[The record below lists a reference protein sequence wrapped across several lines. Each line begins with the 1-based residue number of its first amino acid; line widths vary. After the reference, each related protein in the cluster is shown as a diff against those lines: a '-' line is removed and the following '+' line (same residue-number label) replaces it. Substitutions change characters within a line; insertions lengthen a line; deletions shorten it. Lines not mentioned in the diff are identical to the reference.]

1 MARPEKIRLG
11 DLLVQQKLIS
21 QEQLGAA
28 LEKQRQS
35 GRKLGRVLVEHGF
48 VTEDEIS
55 GAIARQLHIP
65 FLDLRQLHVRPEIVR
80 LLPEQ
85 LARRFRAIVLEQ
97 RENKVLVAM
106 ADPTDL
112 FAFDEIINHLNRE
125 VELAVANEGAL
136 LQFIDRVYRRTEEIS
151 ELARNLTD
159 DIGEDVIDF
168 GALAA
173 TQSAEEAPVVRLLQT
188 IFEDAM
194 QVRASDIHVEPQERG
209 LQIRFRVDGVLSIAT
224 EADRKIAPALVQRLK
239 LMADLDIAEKRLPQD
254 GRFMLRLK
262 QRSIDVRMST
272 VPTQFGE
279 SAVLR
284 LLTGGGSSG
293 LADLAMTASHFERF
307 TKLIHR
313 PHGLILV
320 TGPTGSGKTTTL
332 YAALADLNTPERKI
346 LTVEDPVEYR
356 LPGINQIQVN
366 DKIDLTFARA
376 LRAFLRQDP
385 DIILLGEMR
394 DAETAQIA
402 LRAALTGHL
411 VLSTLHT
418 NDAPS
423 AITRLIDLG
432 VPPYLLSA
440 TIIGVMAQRLVRTL
454 CPHCKQPS
462 GLRADDEQAWNALVS
477 PWKSNMPTQLY
488 RPVGCLE
495 CRMTGYAGRIGIYEI
510 MPMTQEMKKLVAARA
525 ELSKLREQATRD
537 GMKPLRIAGARKV
550 AAGVTTIQEIIKAA
564 PPMLD

>member
-21 QEQLGAA
+21 QAQLGEA
-28 LEKQRQS
+28 LDKQRLS
-35 GRKLGRVLVEHGF
+35 GRKLGRVLVENGF

-65 FLDLRQLHVRPEIVR
+65 FLDLRQVHVRPEIVR

-97 RENKVLVAM
+97 RENRVLVAM

-159 DIGEDVIDF
+159 DLGEEVIDF

-173 TQSAEEAPVVRLLQT
+173 TQSAEEAPVMRLLQT
-188 IFEDAM
+188 LFEDAM
-194 QVRASDIHVEPQERG
+194 QVRASDIHVEPQERN

-224 EADRKIAPALVQRLK
+224 EADRKIGPALIQRLK

-254 GRFMLRLK
+254 GRFILRLK
-262 QRSIDVRMST
+262 QRGLDVRMST
-272 VPTQFGE
+272 IPTQFGE

-284 LLTGGGSSG
+284 LLTGAGQSG
-293 LADLAMTASHFERF
+293 LADLAMTANHYERF

-332 YAALADLNTPERKI
+332 YAALSDLNTPERKI

-356 LPGINQIQVN
+356 LPGINQVQAN

-418 NDAPS
+418 NDTPSAAARLMDMGAPS
-423 AITRLIDLG
+423 
-432 VPPYLLSA
+432 YLLA
-440 TIIGVMAQRLVRTL
+440 TSLAGIIAQRLVRKL
-454 CPHCKQPS
+454 CHSCS
-462 GLRADDEQAWNALVS
+462 V
-477 PWKSNMPTQLY
+477 
-488 RPVGCLE
+488 V
-495 CRMTGYAGRIGIYEI
+495 
-510 MPMTQEMKKLVAARA
+510 A
-525 ELSKLREQATRD
+525 ELDANESAWLGKE
-537 GMKPLRIAGARKV
+537 V
-550 AAGVTTIQEIIKAA
+550 AAGMDVNTTRIGKGCSHCNHTGYHGRQAIYELLEVDTDLATLLNQGDTSAFRLAAQKRLLGQTLRDEALRLVREGVTSVAEAMRVTHQVDE
-564 PPMLD
+564 

>member
-21 QEQLGAA
+21 QEQLGEA

-35 GRKLGRVLVEHGF
+35 GRKLGRVLIEHGF
-48 VTEDEIS
+48 VSEDQIS
-55 GAIARQLHIP
+55 GAIARQLQIP
-65 FLDLRQLHVRPEIVR
+65 FLDLRQIHVRPEIVR

-97 RENKVLVAM
+97 RENKVLLAM

-125 VELAVANEGAL
+125 VELAVVNEGAL
-136 LQFIDRVYRRTEEIS
+136 LQFVDRVYRRTEEIS

-159 DIGEDVIDF
+159 DLGDEVIDF

-173 TQSAEEAPVVRLLQT
+173 TQSAEEAPVMRLLQT
-188 IFEDAM
+188 LFEDAM
-194 QVRASDIHVEPQERG
+194 QVRASDIHVEPQERN
-209 LQIRFRVDGVLSIAT
+209 LQIRFRIDGVLSIAT
-224 EADRKIAPALVQRLK
+224 EADRKIGPALIQRLK

-254 GRFMLRLK
+254 GRFILRLK

-272 VPTQFGE
+272 IPTQFGE

-284 LLTGGGSSG
+284 LLTGAGQAG
-293 LADLAMTASHFERF
+293 LADLGMRANHFERF
-307 TKLIHR
+307 SKLIHR
-313 PHGLILV
+313 PHGLVLV

-332 YAALADLNTPERKI
+332 YAALSDLNTPERKI

-356 LPGINQIQVN
+356 LAGINQVQAN

-423 AITRLIDLG
+423 AAARLMDMG
-432 VPPYLLSA
+432 APAYLLA
-440 TIIGVMAQRLVRTL
+440 TSLAGIVAQRLVRKL
-454 CPHCKQPS
+454 CASCAVPAQLDSQESAWLKHELSAGEDISALRQAKGCSHC
-462 GLRADDEQAWNALVS
+462 NH
-477 PWKSNMPTQLY
+477 
-488 RPVGCLE
+488 
-495 CRMTGYAGRIGIYEI
+495 TGYHGRQGIYELLEI
-510 MPMTQEMKKLVAARA
+510 DA
-525 ELSKLREQATRD
+525 ELATLLNRGD
-537 GMKPLRIAGARKV
+537 TSAFRIAAQQRLIGQTLRDEAMRLVREGLTSV
-550 AAGVTTIQEIIKAA
+550 AEAMRVTHQVDE
-564 PPMLD
+564 

>member
-21 QEQLGAA
+21 QAQLSEA
-28 LEKQRQS
+28 LDKQRQS
-35 GRKLGRVLVEHGF
+35 GRKLGRVLIENGF

-55 GAIARQLHIP
+55 GAIARQLNIP
-65 FLDLRQLHVRPEIVR
+65 FLDLRQINVRPEIVR

-85 LARRFRAIVLEQ
+85 LARRFRAIVLDQ
-97 RENKVLVAM
+97 RDNKVLVAM

-125 VELAVANEGAL
+125 IELAVANEGAL
-136 LQFIDRVYRRTEEIS
+136 LQFIDRVYRRTEAIS

-159 DIGEDVIDF
+159 DMAEDIIDF

-173 TQSAEEAPVVRLLQT
+173 TQSAEEAPVMRLLQT
-188 IFEDAM
+188 LFEDAM
-194 QVRASDIHVEPQERG
+194 QVRASDIHIEPQERN
-209 LQIRFRVDGVLSIAT
+209 LQIRFRIDGVLSIAT
-224 EADRKIAPALVQRLK
+224 EADRKIAPALIQRLK
-239 LMADLDIAEKRLPQD
+239 LMGDLDIAEKRLPQD
-254 GRFMLRLK
+254 GRFILRLK
-262 QRSIDVRMST
+262 QRSLDVRMST
-272 VPTQFGE
+272 IPTQFGE

-284 LLTGGGSSG
+284 LLTGSGQAG
-293 LADLAMTASHFERF
+293 LANLAMTPKLFERF
-307 TKLIHR
+307 NKLIHR

-332 YAALADLNTPERKI
+332 YAAISDLNTPERKI

-356 LPGINQIQVN
+356 LAGINQVQAN

-418 NDAPS
+418 NDTPS
-423 AITRLIDLG
+423 AAARLMDMG
-432 VPPYLLSA
+432 APAYLLA
-440 TIIGVMAQRLVRTL
+440 TSLAGIVAQRLVRKLCSTCAAPGELDANERAWLRKEISNGFDITATRVAKGCGNCNQTGYQGRQAIYELLEVDAELATL
-454 CPHCKQPS
+454 LNAGDTSAFRLTAQQRLIGKT
-462 GLRADDEQAWNALVS
+462 LRDEALRLVKEGGTSVAEAMRVTHQIDDE
-477 PWKSNMPTQLY
+477 
-488 RPVGCLE
+488 
-495 CRMTGYAGRIGIYEI
+495 
-510 MPMTQEMKKLVAARA
+510 
-525 ELSKLREQATRD
+525 
-537 GMKPLRIAGARKV
+537 
-550 AAGVTTIQEIIKAA
+550 
-564 PPMLD
+564 

>member
-11 DLLVQQKLIS
+11 DLLVQQRLIS
-21 QEQLGAA
+21 QEQLMEA
-28 LEKQRQS
+28 LEKQKKS
-35 GRKLGRVLVEHGF
+35 GRKLGRVLVENGF
-48 VTEDEIS
+48 VTEEEIS
-55 GAIARQLHIP
+55 GAIAHQLQIP
-65 FLDLRQLHVRPEIVR
+65 MVDLKQANARPEVVR

-85 LARRFRAIVLEQ
+85 LARRFRAVVLEN
-97 RENKVLVAM
+97 REDDVLVAM

-112 FAFDEIINHLNRE
+112 FAFDEIQHNIGRDVH
-125 VELAVANEGAL
+125 LAVASESAIAH
-136 LQFIDRVYRRTEEIS
+136 FIDRAYRRTDEIT
-151 ELARNLTD
+151 ELARNLTED
-159 DIGEDVIDF
+159 LGDDVIDF
-168 GALAA
+168 NILTASGG
-173 TQSAEEAPVVRLLQT
+173 AEEAPVMRLLQSV
-188 IFEDAM
+188 FEDAM
-194 QVRASDIHVEPQERG
+194 QMKASDIHIEPMEKR

-224 EADRKIAPALVQRLK
+224 EADRKIGPALIQRLK

-254 GRFMLRLK
+254 GRFMIRLK

-272 VPTQFGE
+272 IPAQFGE

-284 LLTGGGSSG
+284 LLTHGTQTGIS
-293 LADLAMTASHFERF
+293 DLSMPVDKLDRF
-307 TKLIHR
+307 RKLIHR

-356 LPGINQIQVN
+356 LAGANQIQVN

-385 DIILLGEMR
+385 DVILLGEMR

-423 AITRLIDLG
+423 AAARLMDMGAPPFLLATSLAG
-432 VPPYLLSA
+432 V
-440 TIIGVMAQRLVRTL
+440 VAQRLVRKL
-454 CPHCKQPS
+454 CPVCASPAELEPTEREWMRDAINH
-462 GLRADDEQAWNALVS
+462 GFDVS
-477 PWKSNMPTQLY
+477 TA
-488 RPVGCLE
+488 
-495 CRMTGYAGRIGIYEI
+495 MTGKGCGHCHHTGYQGRIGIYELLEI
-510 MPMTQEMKKLVAARA
+510 DGELASLLNAGNTSAFRTLAKTRLQGKTLRDEAVQLVREGKTSVA
-525 ELSKLREQATRD
+525 EAMR
-537 GMKPLRIAGARKV
+537 
-550 AAGVTTIQEIIKAA
+550 VTHQVDE
-564 PPMLD
+564 

>member
-21 QEQLGAA
+21 QAQLGEA
-28 LEKQRQS
+28 LDKQRQS
-35 GRKLGRVLVEHGF
+35 GRKLGRVLVENGF

-65 FLDLRQLHVRPEIVR
+65 FLDLRQVHVRPEIVR

-85 LARRFRAIVLEQ
+85 LARRFRSIVLEQ
-97 RENKVLVAM
+97 RENRVLVAM

-159 DIGEDVIDF
+159 DLADEVIDF

-173 TQSAEEAPVVRLLQT
+173 TQSAEEAPVMRLLQT
-188 IFEDAM
+188 LFEDAM
-194 QVRASDIHVEPQERG
+194 QVRASDIHVEPQERN
-209 LQIRFRVDGVLSIAT
+209 LQIRFRVDGVLSLAT
-224 EADRKIAPALVQRLK
+224 EADRKIGPALIQRLK

-254 GRFMLRLK
+254 GRFILRLK
-262 QRSIDVRMST
+262 QRGLDVRMST
-272 VPTQFGE
+272 IPTQFGE

-284 LLTGGGSSG
+284 LLTGAGQSG
-293 LADLAMTASHFERF
+293 LANLSMNANHYERF

-332 YAALADLNTPERKI
+332 YAALSDLNTPERKI

-356 LPGINQIQVN
+356 LPGINQVQAN

-385 DIILLGEMR
+385 DVILLGEMR

-423 AITRLIDLG
+423 AAARLMDMG
-432 VPPYLLSA
+432 APSYLLA
-440 TIIGVMAQRLVRTL
+440 TSLAGIIAQRLVRKL
-454 CPHCKQPS
+454 CDTCAAPAELDANECAWLSKEIGDGMDIKATRTGKGCSHC
-462 GLRADDEQAWNALVS
+462 NH
-477 PWKSNMPTQLY
+477 
-488 RPVGCLE
+488 
-495 CRMTGYAGRIGIYEI
+495 TGYHGRQAIYELLEVDASLALLLNQGDTSAFRRSAQQSLI
-510 MPMTQEMKKLVAARA
+510 GQTLRDEALRLV
-525 ELSKLREQATRD
+525 RE
-537 GMKPLRIAGARKV
+537 
-550 AAGVTTIQEIIKAA
+550 GVTSVAEAMRVTHQV
-564 PPMLD
+564 D

>member
-21 QEQLGAA
+21 QEQLMEA
-28 LEKQRQS
+28 LAKQKQS

-48 VTEDEIS
+48 ITEDEIS
-55 GAIARQLHIP
+55 GSIARQLQIP
-65 FLDLRQLHVRPEIVR
+65 YLDLRQVHVRPEIVR

-97 RENKVLVAM
+97 RENRVLVAM

-159 DIGEDVIDF
+159 ELGDDVIDF

-188 IFEDAM
+188 LFEDAL
-194 QVRASDIHVEPQERG
+194 QVHASDIHIEPQERN
-209 LQIRFRVDGVLSIAT
+209 LQIRFRVDGMLSVAT
-224 EADRKIAPALVQRLK
+224 EADRKISPALIQRLK

-254 GRFMLRLK
+254 GRFILRLK
-262 QRSIDVRMST
+262 QRAIDVRMST

-284 LLTGGGSSG
+284 LLISRGTSG
-293 LADLAMTASHFERF
+293 LADLAMTASQFERF

-356 LPGINQIQVN
+356 LPGLNQIQVN

-385 DIILLGEMR
+385 DVILLGEMR

-402 LRAALTGHL
+402 LRAAITGHL

-418 NDAPS
+418 NDTPS
-423 AITRLIDLG
+423 AAARLMDMG
-432 VPPYLLSA
+432 APAYLLA
-440 TIIGVMAQRLVRTL
+440 TSLSGIVAQRLVRKLCTSCAMPATL
-454 CPHCKQPS
+454 DANERAWLRQELADGMEINSVRQARGCNHC
-462 GLRADDEQAWNALVS
+462 N
-477 PWKSNMPTQLY
+477 N
-488 RPVGCLE
+488 
-495 CRMTGYAGRIGIYEI
+495 TGYTGRQAIYELLEVDSELATLLNRGDVNAFRLTAQQRLI
-510 MPMTQEMKKLVAARA
+510 GQTLRDEALRLVREGITSIA
-525 ELSKLREQATRD
+525 EAMRVSHQVDE
-537 GMKPLRIAGARKV
+537 
-550 AAGVTTIQEIIKAA
+550 
-564 PPMLD
+564 

>member
-21 QEQLGAA
+21 QAQLMEA

-35 GRKLGRVLVEHGF
+35 GRKLGRVLVENSF

-55 GAIARQLHIP
+55 GAIARQLQIP
-65 FLDLRQLHVRPEIVR
+65 FLDLRQVHVRPEIVR

-97 RENKVLVAM
+97 RDERVLVAM

-125 VELAVANEGAL
+125 VELAVANEGSL
-136 LQFIDRVYRRTEEIS
+136 IQFIDRVYRRTEEIS

-159 DIGEDVIDF
+159 ELSDDIIDF
-168 GALAA
+168 GTLAA

-188 IFEDAM
+188 LFEDAL
-194 QVRASDIHVEPQERG
+194 QVRASDIHVEPQERN
-209 LQIRFRVDGVLSIAT
+209 LQIRFRVDGVLSVAT
-224 EADRKIAPALVQRLK
+224 EADRKISPALIQRLK

-262 QRSIDVRMST
+262 QRAVDVRMST

-284 LLTGGGSSG
+284 LLTGSGSAG
-293 LADLAMTASHFERF
+293 LANLAMTANHFERF

-356 LPGINQIQVN
+356 LPGLNQIQVN

-385 DIILLGEMR
+385 DVILLGEMR

-402 LRAALTGHL
+402 LRAAITGHL

-418 NDAPS
+418 NDTPS
-423 AITRLIDLG
+423 AAARLMDMG
-432 VPPYLLSA
+432 APAYLLA
-440 TIIGVMAQRLVRTL
+440 TSLAGIVAQRLVRKL
-454 CPHCKQPS
+454 CTACAAPAELDANERAWLRDELANGLETSRIRQAKGCSHC
-462 GLRADDEQAWNALVS
+462 NH
-477 PWKSNMPTQLY
+477 
-488 RPVGCLE
+488 
-495 CRMTGYAGRIGIYEI
+495 TGYQGRQGIYEI
-510 MPMTQEMKKLVAARA
+510 LEVDGELATLLNRGDTSAFRLTAGQRLIGQTLRDEALRLV
-525 ELSKLREQATRD
+525 RE
-537 GMKPLRIAGARKV
+537 
-550 AAGVTTIQEIIKAA
+550 GVTSVAEAMRVTHQVDE
-564 PPMLD
+564 

>member
-21 QEQLGAA
+21 QEQLGTA
-28 LEKQRQS
+28 LEKQRLS

-55 GAIARQLHIP
+55 GAIARQLNIP
-65 FLDLRQLHVRPEIVR
+65 FLDLRQVHVRPEIVR

-97 RENKVLVAM
+97 RENTVLVAM

-136 LQFIDRVYRRTEEIS
+136 AQFIDRVYRRTEEIS

-159 DIGEDVIDF
+159 DLTDDVIDL

-173 TQSAEEAPVVRLLQT
+173 THSAEEAPVMRLLQT
-188 IFEDAM
+188 LFEDAV
-194 QVRASDIHVEPQERG
+194 QVRASDIHVEPQERN

-224 EADRKIAPALVQRLK
+224 EADRKIGPALIQRLK

-262 QRSIDVRMST
+262 QRAIDMRMST

-284 LLTGGGSSG
+284 LLVGSGSSG
-293 LADLAMTASHFERF
+293 LADLAMSAGHFERF
-307 TKLIHR
+307 NRLIHR

-385 DIILLGEMR
+385 DVILLGEMR

-418 NDAPS
+418 NDTPS
-423 AITRLIDLG
+423 AAARLMDMG
-432 VPPYLLSA
+432 APPYLLA
-440 TIIGVMAQRLVRTL
+440 TSLAGIVAQRLVRKL
-454 CPHCKQPS
+454 CTACAAPAELEANELAWLRNEVLAGLDAGSTRKGKGCSHC
-462 GLRADDEQAWNALVS
+462 NH
-477 PWKSNMPTQLY
+477 
-488 RPVGCLE
+488 
-495 CRMTGYAGRIGIYEI
+495 TGYHGRQGIYELL
-510 MPMTQEMKKLVAARA
+510 EVDA
-525 ELSKLREQATRD
+525 ELATLLNRGDTSAFRLAAQQRLIGQTLRDEA
-537 GMKPLRIAGARKV
+537 LRLVSAGITSV
-550 AAGVTTIQEIIKAA
+550 AEAMRVTHQIDE
-564 PPMLD
+564 

>member
-21 QEQLGAA
+21 QEQLSEA

-35 GRKLGRVLVEHGF
+35 GRKLGRVLVENGF

-65 FLDLRQLHVRPEIVR
+65 FLDLRQVHVRPEIVR

-97 RENKVLVAM
+97 RESKVLVAM

-125 VELAVANEGAL
+125 VELAVVNEGTL
-136 LQFIDRVYRRTEEIS
+136 VQFIDRVYRRTEEIS

-159 DIGEDVIDF
+159 DLGDDVIDF

-173 TQSAEEAPVVRLLQT
+173 TQSAEEAPVMRLLQT
-188 IFEDAM
+188 LFEDAV
-194 QVRASDIHVEPQERG
+194 QVRASDIHVEPQERN

-224 EADRKIAPALVQRLK
+224 EADRKIGPALIQRLK

-262 QRSIDVRMST
+262 QRAIDMRMST

-284 LLTGGGSSG
+284 LLMGGGSTG

-356 LPGINQIQVN
+356 LAGINQIQVN

-385 DIILLGEMR
+385 DVILLGEMR

-418 NDAPS
+418 NDTASAAARLMDMGAP
-423 AITRLIDLG
+423 A
-432 VPPYLLSA
+432 YLLA
-440 TIIGVMAQRLVRTL
+440 TSLAGIVAQRLVRKL
-454 CPHCKQPS
+454 CTSCAAPTELDANELAWLRDEISKGYDATSTRKGRGCSHC
-462 GLRADDEQAWNALVS
+462 NH
-477 PWKSNMPTQLY
+477 
-488 RPVGCLE
+488 
-495 CRMTGYAGRIGIYEI
+495 TGYHGRQGIYELL
-510 MPMTQEMKKLVAARA
+510 EVDA
-525 ELSKLREQATRD
+525 ELATLLNRGDTSLFRVTAQQRLVGQTLRDEALRLVRD
-537 GMKPLRIAGARKV
+537 G
-550 AAGVTTIQEIIKAA
+550 VTSVSEAMRVTHQVDE
-564 PPMLD
+564 

>member
-21 QEQLGAA
+21 QEQLGEA

-35 GRKLGRVLVEHGF
+35 GRKLGRVLIEHGF
-48 VTEDEIS
+48 VSEDQIS
-55 GAIARQLHIP
+55 GAIARQLQIP
-65 FLDLRQLHVRPEIVR
+65 FLDLRQIHVRPEIVR

-97 RENKVLVAM
+97 RENKVLLAM

-125 VELAVANEGAL
+125 VELAVVNEGAL
-136 LQFIDRVYRRTEEIS
+136 LQFVDRVYRRTEEIS

-159 DIGEDVIDF
+159 DLGDEVIDF

-173 TQSAEEAPVVRLLQT
+173 TQSAEEAPVMRLLQT
-188 IFEDAM
+188 LFEDAM
-194 QVRASDIHVEPQERG
+194 QVRASDIHVEPQERN
-209 LQIRFRVDGVLSIAT
+209 LQIRFRIDGVLSIAT
-224 EADRKIAPALVQRLK
+224 EADRKIGPALIQRLK

-254 GRFMLRLK
+254 GRFILRLK

-272 VPTQFGE
+272 IPTQFGE

-284 LLTGGGSSG
+284 LLTGAGQAG
-293 LADLAMTASHFERF
+293 LADLGMRANHFERF
-307 TKLIHR
+307 SRLIHR
-313 PHGLILV
+313 PHGLVLV

-332 YAALADLNTPERKI
+332 YAALSDLNTPERKI

-356 LPGINQIQVN
+356 LAGINQVQAN

-423 AITRLIDLG
+423 AAARLMDMG
-432 VPPYLLSA
+432 APAYLLA
-440 TIIGVMAQRLVRTL
+440 TSLAGIVAQRLVRKL
-454 CPHCKQPS
+454 CASCAVPAQLDSHESAWLKHELNAGEDISALRQAKGCSHC
-462 GLRADDEQAWNALVS
+462 NH
-477 PWKSNMPTQLY
+477 
-488 RPVGCLE
+488 
-495 CRMTGYAGRIGIYEI
+495 TGYHGRQGIYELLEI
-510 MPMTQEMKKLVAARA
+510 DA
-525 ELSKLREQATRD
+525 ELATLLNRGD
-537 GMKPLRIAGARKV
+537 TSAFRIAAQQRLIGQTLRDEAMRLVREGLTSV
-550 AAGVTTIQEIIKAA
+550 AEAMRVTHQVDE
-564 PPMLD
+564 

>member
-21 QEQLGAA
+21 QEQLVEA
-28 LEKQRQS
+28 LAKQKQS

-48 VTEDEIS
+48 ITEDEIS
-55 GAIARQLHIP
+55 GSIARQLQIP
-65 FLDLRQLHVRPEIVR
+65 YLDLRQVHVRPEIVR

-97 RENKVLVAM
+97 RENRVLVAM

-159 DIGEDVIDF
+159 ELGDDVIDF

-188 IFEDAM
+188 LFEDAL
-194 QVRASDIHVEPQERG
+194 QVHASDIHIEPQERN
-209 LQIRFRVDGVLSIAT
+209 LQIRFRVDGMLSVAT
-224 EADRKIAPALVQRLK
+224 EADRKISPALIQRLK

-254 GRFMLRLK
+254 GRFILRLK
-262 QRSIDVRMST
+262 QRAIDVRMST

-284 LLTGGGSSG
+284 LLIASGTSG
-293 LADLAMTASHFERF
+293 LADLAMTPDHFARF

-332 YAALADLNTPERKI
+332 YAALADLNSPERKI

-356 LPGINQIQVN
+356 LPGLNQIQVN

-385 DIILLGEMR
+385 DVILLGEMR

-402 LRAALTGHL
+402 LRAAITGHL

-418 NDAPS
+418 NDTPS
-423 AITRLIDLG
+423 AAARLMDMG
-432 VPPYLLSA
+432 APAYLLA
-440 TIIGVMAQRLVRTL
+440 TSLSGIVAQRLVRKLCTNCAAPATL
-454 CPHCKQPS
+454 DANERAWLRQALEDGMELRDARQAKGCNHC
-462 GLRADDEQAWNALVS
+462 N
-477 PWKSNMPTQLY
+477 N
-488 RPVGCLE
+488 
-495 CRMTGYAGRIGIYEI
+495 TGYHGRQGIYELLEI
-510 MPMTQEMKKLVAARA
+510 DSELASLLNRGDVNAFRLTAQQRLIGQTLRDEALRLVREGITSVA
-525 ELSKLREQATRD
+525 EAMR
-537 GMKPLRIAGARKV
+537 
-550 AAGVTTIQEIIKAA
+550 VTHQVDE
-564 PPMLD
+564 